1 MTPEPNC
8 FLAIRAR
15 IENDALILYH
25 LSSLLRWY
33 AFCRQ
38 QRPQQM
44 ASADSPQT
52 VSGGNSSLRDR
63 IVTAARH
70 WFRPPSGH
78 DQRTEAQLESE
89 RWLLRRSGL
98 GPRFERLHIVLP
110 CVLIQACCGVIYSW
124 SVFNAPMDENVWGTP
139 GCNAS
144 AFLVSVAAYGAST
157 VTFGAFVG
165 RAGPFASVARTV
177 LFTPLSWVLAAVAS
191 RIGSLWLLI
200 LGYGLCAGVGTAHGY
215 LATTSAMQKWFP
227 EKRGFA
233 SGVAVAGF
241 GIGAFSASLLG
252 KSLLDPKGP
261 HRMSVPAVQGVF
273 AGLLFSI
280 LLLSWPVLRLPPP
293 GWAPPHA
300 QAHSHP
306 AAVPVEAAASAGEHA
321 GTSIA
326 APAAVVALAPAA
338 PAPAASGPAWL
349 PSWLRR
355 KPRDPSDDS
364 VGPDRKYTLLSA
376 IASFE
381 FIALA
386 VVVFGNSMPGVVA
399 LSSLAD
405 MTMYTFSMD
414 AGTAGTIAALQNLIN
429 FSGRFSWGY
438 ISDLTGRRPF
448 FVFASLAQVAAVAA
462 LPACI
467 RAQNFPLWS
476 LCMLTIASLYG
487 GIFGSLPPAALELFG
502 SDLAAA
508 THGILIA
515 QWALSAVVGIP
526 IFTAVVAAHTVTVP
540 APSGVGTVR
549 HATPEA
555 YALNAQW
562 LLVMPIVA
570 SIAALLLTT
579 NRRDR
584 ILSKALRQ
592 LRVKCWRRTLV
603 VSDMLHCV
611 LRCVLHV
618 FLACKR
624 LFTDRMLSCFLAFLF
639 ADQAGE

>member
-1 MTPEPNC
+1 M
-8 FLAIRAR
+8 
-15 IENDALILYH
+15 
-25 LSSLLRWY
+25 LRK
-33 AFCRQ
+33 
-38 QRPQQM
+38 
-44 ASADSPQT
+44 
-52 VSGGNSSLRDR
+52 SG
-63 IVTAARH
+63 
-70 WFRPPSGH
+70 F
-78 DQRTEAQLESE
+78 
-89 RWLLRRSGL
+89 
-98 GPRFERLHIVLP
+98 GPRFQRLHVVLP

-124 SVFNAPMDENVWGTP
+124 SIFNAPMDENVWGTP
-139 GCNAS
+139 GRNAS

-157 VTFGAFVG
+157 VTFGAYVG

-177 LFTPLSWVLAAVAS
+177 IFTPLSWMLAAVAS

-200 LGYGLCAGVGTAHGY
+200 LGYGLCAGIGTAHGY

-261 HRMSVPAVQGVF
+261 HKMSVPAVQGVF
-273 AGLLFSI
+273 AGLLFAI

-293 GWAPPHA
+293 GWQPPQA
-300 QAHSHP
+300 QPHSQP
-306 AAVPVEAAASAGEHA
+306 AVAAGTVLSAGENPGSSSSSSSA
-321 GTSIA
+321 APSAVMAVA
-326 APAAVVALAPAA
+326 APATPPAA
-338 PAPAASGPAWL
+338 IGPAWL

-364 VGPDRKYTLLSA
+364 VGPDRKYSLLSA

-562 LLVMPIVA
+562 LLIMPIVA

-584 ILSKALRQ
+584 ILGKALRQ

-603 VSDMLHCV
+603 VSCL
-611 LRCVLHV
+611 LRRL
-618 FLACKR
+618 LDAC
-624 LFTDRMLSCFLAFLF
+624 SI
-639 ADQAGE
+639 

>member
-1 MTPEPNC
+1 MPETTAHDGIVAVASDSSGLKGKL
-8 FLAIRAR
+8 LA
-15 IENDALILYH
+15 
-25 LSSLLRWY
+25 
-33 AFCRQ
+33 
-38 QRPQQM
+38 
-44 ASADSPQT
+44 
-52 VSGGNSSLRDR
+52 
-63 IVTAARH
+63 AARR

-78 DQRTEAQLESE
+78 DQRTEHQLEAE
-89 RWLLRRSGL
+89 RWLFRRSGF
-98 GPRFERLHIVLP
+98 GPRFQRLHIVLP

-124 SVFNAPMDENVWGTP
+124 SIFNAPMDEGVWGTP
-139 GCNAS
+139 GRNAT

-165 RAGPFASVARTV
+165 RAGPTASVARTV
-177 LFTPLSWVLAAVAS
+177 VFTPLSWVLAAIAS
-191 RIGSLWLLI
+191 RIDALWLLV
-200 LGYGLCAGVGTAHGY
+200 LGYGLCAGIGTAHGY

-261 HRMSVPAVQGVF
+261 HKMSVPAVQGVF

-280 LLLSWPVLRLPPP
+280 LLCSWPVLRLPPP
-293 GWAPPHA
+293 GWQPPQAQAHAPPHGA
-300 QAHSHP
+300 P
-306 AAVPVEAAASAGEHA
+306 TTAAALPGGA
-321 GTSIA
+321 A
-326 APAAVVALAPAA
+326 APAADIPVPGA
-338 PAPAASGPAWL
+338 PAPASVVAGPSWL

-376 IASFE
+376 MRSME

-386 VVVFGNSMPGVVA
+386 LVVFGNSMPGVVA

-438 ISDLTGRRPF
+438 ISDLTGRRAF
-448 FVFASLAQVAAVAA
+448 FVFASLAQTVAVAA

-508 THGILIA
+508 THGVLIA

-540 APSGVGTVR
+540 GPNGGTVR

-562 LLVMPIVA
+562 LLSMPILA
-570 SIAALLLTT
+570 TLAAVVLTT

-592 LRVKCWRRTLV
+592 LRIRCWRRTLV
-603 VSDMLHCV
+603 VSRTSGAR
-611 LRCVLHV
+611 LRRSHV
-618 FLACKR
+618 IASVSSTAPHFLLEPRKVPLTR
-624 LFTDRMLSCFLAFLF
+624 LFPPAFSFRLC
-639 ADQAGE
+639 AGEACEGCSGGC